1 MVVKAIMKPIATL
14 IKPLMSVNLQ
24 TVEEEQAHF
33 ERSDVTAVPACA
45 VVVEAMVAVVLVQA
59 LLDKFGE
66 DTLGDIQGAIKAYQ
80 ARLAPPPVAG

>member
-1 MVVKAIMKPIATL
+1 
-14 IKPLMSVNLQ
+14 
-24 TVEEEQAHF
+24 
-33 ERSDVTAVPACA
+33 

-80 ARLAPPPVAG
+80 ARLAPPPVTD